1 MGKFNLRK
9 RRCKNGENTMGKFN
23 LRKRRCKMDENTM
36 GKLNLRRG
44 DVKTMKTL
52 WENSI

>member
-1 MGKFNLRK
+1 MEKFNLKK
-9 RRCKNGENTMGKFN
+9 RRCKNGKNTMGKFN
-23 LRKRRCKMDENTM
+23 LRKRRCKMDE
-36 GKLNLRRG
+36 RG